1 MRRRGE
7 AWTSYEARQRPA
19 GPAKGGDPS
28 HPGGPSPRGR
38 CPPLAPASAQDVAL
52 ESGEGFY
59 LRVLGDLARRGLSAE
74 AGQRGPWAQP
84 SLPGRLDPHS
94 RACSRLRTGDA
105 GARTGH
111 GQTCQT
117 ATSAKATKSP
127 NKTAHGWRG
136 GARASRCARRRG
148 TSARHALEWGREAGD
163 AADCCPALAA
173 SPRQAEDA
181 LYDMIDEGSE
191 PGTPHYNAVV
201 LSCAPQ
207 ISGADLATAA
217 APARGHAVSRRQAAW
232 SRLHRDVVACVW
244 PSSPPLSSA
253 QAL

>member
-1 MRRRGE
+1 MDELRGQ
-7 AWTSYEARQRPA
+7 AAPSRASQGR
-19 GPAKGGDPS
+19 GPE
-28 HPGGPSPRGR
+28 SPRGALPSGPV
-38 CPPLAPASAQDVAL
+38 PPSGPGVGPGRRPGERGGLLPEGAGGPGAERPQCRGGAAGPLGTALTPRPSGSPL
-52 ESGEGFY
+52 ESVFAIAY
-59 LRVLGDLARRGLSAE
+59 RRC
-74 AGQRGPWAQP
+74 RGTD
-84 SLPGRLDPHS
+84 R
-94 RACSRLRTGDA
+94 
-105 GARTGH
+105 ARTNMSDSDLCEGY
-111 GQTCQT
+111 QI
-117 ATSAKATKSP
+117 TKQ
-127 NKTAHGWRG
+127 NCAWMAG